1 VSDFYGTRIFIEA
14 EIDGD
19 KSYALK
25 SLGDILEGLIEREDV
40 ISCGGEVGPE
50 GILEQAATNDGED
63 QPPTIGS
70 GS

>member
-1 VSDFYGTRIFIEA
+1 MSDFYGTRIFIEA

-50 GILEQAATNDGED
+50 GILLSKPPRTTSDKPEGGE
-63 QPPTIGS
+63 
-70 GS
+70 